1 MNESFGVN
9 VKDLTLTQINAYLL
23 ELVKARK
30 AENDAIQNAGHK
42 KTDLNK
48 MPIRDLK
55 DLGVNFK
62 KVIRKNG
69 RR

>member
-1 MNESFGVN
+1 M
-9 VKDLTLTQINAYLL
+9 L

-30 AENDAIQNAGHK
+30 AENDAIKNAGHK